1 MQRLLKSRRDDT
13 WVTPAVKYRESLLLP
28 SFRQQ
33 LFGYMGQTINNLG
46 NKTLIINGVGDH
58 VHCFFGLRPAQ
69 SISKVM
75 QEVKA
80 NSSRWINEQRFL
92 KCRFEWQEG
101 FGAFSYSKS
110 QVESVFEYIKNQEK
124 HHQTQTFREEY
135 IAFLKAF
142 EVDYDEQYI
151 FKEPIP
157 FPTLSMLPK

>member
-1 MQRLLKSRRDDT
+1 MAGTFSQIHIQT
-13 WVTPAVKYRESLLLP
+13 VFAVKYRESLLLP
-28 SFRQQ
+28 SFRQN
-33 LFGYMGQTINNLG
+33 LFGYIGQTINDLG

-69 SISKVM
+69 SLSKVM

-110 QVESVFEYIKNQEK
+110 QVEAVCLYIKNQEE
-124 HHQTQTFREEY
+124 HHRNKTFREEY
-135 IAFLKAF
+135 LAMLNAF
-142 EVDYDEQYI
+142 EVDYDERYI

-157 FPTLSMLPK
+157 FPSLSDAPK